1 MKRDKVL
8 ITGVTGQDG
17 ALLAEMLLNLDKDVF
32 GTFRKT
38 SGSNFWRL
46 QELGI
51 LDEINLVQY
60 QVGQSEELA
69 EAMKQNH
76 FSQIY
81 HLCGDSMAAS
91 SLIHP
96 YQTMNTNVQGL
107 IEVLEC
113 VRKVSKETRIF
124 VAASSEVFDTSELND
139 KSNFMVDENYR
150 KKPRNPYGVAS
161 LSNMALVEV
170 YRDQFNLKISL
181 GIMFNHE
188 SNLRG
193 DLFVSKKITKGLAR
207 IKYSG
212 GKPLQIGNFDSCR
225 DWSSATDFIA
235 AMHLMLNSQ
244 LYDNF
249 VLASGKIHK
258 VRDILKIASQ
268 VLGYDASFEGE
279 GPNEVMVDSKSGKTL
294 VQVAQKFHR
303 KFDEYSISGN
313 TSKFLKISGWSPKVT
328 FEELISNMAK
338 FDAEKSWRS
347 YSRRN

>member
-1 MKRDKVL
+1 
-8 ITGVTGQDG
+8 
-17 ALLAEMLLNLDKDVF
+17 LN
-32 GTFRKT
+32 
-38 SGSNFWRL
+38 
-46 QELGI
+46 
-51 LDEINLVQY
+51 EINLVHY
-60 QVGQSEELA
+60 QVGQGEELA
-69 EAMKQNH
+69 KAIKQNQ

-91 SLIHP
+91 SLLHP

-113 VRKVSKETRIF
+113 VRKFSKETRIF
-124 VAASSEVFDTSELND
+124 VAASSEVFDTSELSS

-170 YRDQFNLKISL
+170 YRDNFNLKISL

-193 DLFVSKKITKGLAR
+193 DLFVSKKITKGLAKV
-207 IKYSG
+207 KYLG
-212 GKPLQIGNFDSCR
+212 GEPLQIGSFDSCR
-225 DWSSATDFIA
+225 DWSSATDLIA
-235 AMHLMLNSQ
+235 AMHLMLDSQ

-268 VLGYDASFEGE
+268 VLGYDISFEGK
-279 GPNEVMVDSKSGKTL
+279 GSNEIMVDSKSGKIL

-303 KFDEYSISGN
+303 KFDKYSISGN
-313 TSKFLKISGWSPKVT
+313 TSKFSKISGWSPKIT
-328 FEELISNMAK
+328 FDELISDMAK
-338 FDAEKSWRS
+338 FDAKNFSKF
-347 YSRRN
+347 NNKLGK

>member
-1 MKRDKVL
+1 MNRDKVL

-17 ALLAEMLLNLDKDVF
+17 ALLAKMLLNLDKEVF

-38 SGSNFWRL
+38 SGDNFWRL
-46 QELGI
+46 REIGI
-51 LDEINLVQY
+51 LNEINLVHY
-60 QVGQSEELA
+60 QVGQGEELA
-69 EAMKQNH
+69 KAIKQNQ

-91 SLIHP
+91 SLLHP

-113 VRKVSKETRIF
+113 VRKFSKETRIF
-124 VAASSEVFDTSELND
+124 VAASSEVFDTSELSS

-170 YRDQFNLKISL
+170 YRDNFNLKISL

-193 DLFVSKKITKGLAR
+193 DLFVSKKITKGLAKV
-207 IKYSG
+207 KYLG
-212 GKPLQIGNFDSCR
+212 GEPLQIGSFDSCR
-225 DWSSATDFIA
+225 DWSSATDLIA
-235 AMHLMLNSQ
+235 AMHLMLDSQ

-268 VLGYDASFEGE
+268 VLGYDISFEGK
-279 GPNEVMVDSKSGKTL
+279 GSNEIMVDSKSGKIL

-303 KFDEYSISGN
+303 KFDKYSISGN
-313 TSKFLKISGWSPKVT
+313 TSKFSKISGWSPKIT
-328 FEELISNMAK
+328 F
-338 FDAEKSWRS
+338 D
-347 YSRRN
+347 